1 MTDLVMPVE
10 KKLLFWI
17 DKHLYVLWFIV
28 VSILAGV
35 IRWSFFDHISGDYY
49 TFLQPWYEQIAENGG
64 FSALAEQTG
73 DYNILYQ
80 FLIACL
86 TYIPIEPLY
95 SFKILSCLFDYL
107 LAWITARLVGL
118 CVEKDRSL
126 WCALSYSAV
135 LLSPLVFLNSAAW
148 AQCDS
153 IYIFF
158 CIAALYF
165 LLQRKALLSFIL
177 YGVAFSLKLQSVFL
191 LPFFFFV
198 YYRERAFSLLCFLL
212 IPAVMIVTS
221 IPGIV
226 FGRGLFDVFSVYFNQ
241 ADTYHYIAL
250 NYPSVWLLLY
260 HSSYYWAFQKLHHA
274 AILLCAL
281 VQGMYLLCWDKRK
294 VPMTAKN
301 NICMVFIL
309 VYSCVLLLPSMH
321 ERYSMLYEILA
332 IVVFCIDRKTG
343 LLLVPLYGIS
353 LATYGKFLFGSEF
366 DLNLLAVFN
375 VAVYTAYVYLLMHR
389 MPEETR
395 SGVGL
400 LT

>member
-1 MTDLVMPVE
+1 MTNFIPSVE
-10 KKLLFWI
+10 KKLLSWI
-17 DKHLYVLWFIV
+17 DKHLYVFWFIV
-28 VSILAGV
+28 VSVLAGV

-49 TFLQPWYEQIAENGG
+49 TFLQPWYEQIAANGG

-86 TYIPIEPLY
+86 TCLPIEPLY
-95 SFKILSCLFDYL
+95 AFKILSCLFDYL

-118 CVEKDRSL
+118 CMEKDKPL
-126 WCALSYSAV
+126 WCALAYSAV

-158 CIAALYF
+158 CIAALYY
-165 LLQRKALLSFIL
+165 LLQRKVLPSFIL
-177 YGVAFSLKLQSVFL
+177 YGVAFSLKLQSIFL
-191 LPFFFFV
+191 LPFFFFI
-198 YYRERAFSLLCFLL
+198 YYREHAFSLLCFLL

-226 FGRGLFDVFSVYFNQ
+226 FGRGLFDVFSVYVNQ
-241 ADTYHYIAL
+241 TDTYHYISL

-260 HSSYYWAFQKLHHA
+260 HSSYYWAFQKLHRA

-281 VQGMYLLCWDKRK
+281 VQGMHLLCWDKRK

-301 NICMVFIL
+301 KVCMAFIL

-321 ERYSMLYEILA
+321 ERYSVLYEILA

-366 DLNLLAVFN
+366 DLNLLAAIN
-375 VAVYTAYVYLLMHR
+375 TLIYTAYVW
-389 MPEETR
+389 
-395 SGVGL
+395 L
-400 LT
+400 LTRKMISEAEKEIVLV